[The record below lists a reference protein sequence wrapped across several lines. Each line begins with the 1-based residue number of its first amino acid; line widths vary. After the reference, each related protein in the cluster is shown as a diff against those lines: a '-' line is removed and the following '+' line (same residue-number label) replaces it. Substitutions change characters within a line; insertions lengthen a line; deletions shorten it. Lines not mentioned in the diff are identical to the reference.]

1 MVVVNRTHRIFAK
14 HLLDTLTAAGSLLE
28 TATLKA
34 MLLDDT
40 TTVDAEWDTKGH
52 TNGIGDFGTL
62 GEHGGATRVTP
73 TGLASALLGSTQAAL
88 DLVDVLFPSVTATA
102 NAPAHVLFYAEE
114 AGAAADPAL
123 TNRWPVALAAVSFTP
138 DGTDYTGVVP
148 LGGLFAA
155 ETNP

>member
-1 MVVVNRTHRIFAK
+1 MP
-14 HLLDTLTAAGSLLE
+14 TAS
-28 TATLKA
+28 
-34 MLLDDT
+34 T
-40 TTVDAEWDTKGH
+40 TTSAPNSIGRCR
-52 TNGIGDFGTL
+52 NG
-62 GEHGGATRVTP
+62 E
-73 TGLASALLGSTQAAL
+73 QK
-88 DLVDVLFPSVTATA
+88 VLSATA

-123 TNRWPVALAAVSFTP
+123 TNRWPVALAAVSFTS